1 MVTAPN
7 MPLFTRGGG
16 AVTQFNLQALET
28 SSWSDEFVIFEST
41 DDLLSPTL
49 PESEWVSF
57 FK

>member
-1 MVTAPN
+1 V
-7 MPLFTRGGG
+7 FKI
-16 AVTQFNLQALET
+16 ET